1 MLDVLAGTDSSG
13 RDPSAKAE
21 GASPKAAG
29 ASPKAEGASPKAE
42 GASPKAEGASPKAE
56 GASAGKA
63 NDVALGANGSAEMR
77 DGAALQNALFSS
89 APWVGTAVPVLDALC
104 APIEGKSPVTFDSP
118 QARNFAYQ
126 VGLPGAAPPAKHT
139 QSAVL
144 CGA

>member
-21 GASPKAAG
+21 GT
-29 ASPKAEGASPKAE
+29 SPKAEGT
-42 GASPKAEGASPKAE
+42 SPKAEGASPKAE

-77 DGAALQNALFSS
+77 DGAALQSALFAS
-89 APWVGTAVPVLDALC
+89 AAWVGTAVPVLDALC

-144 CGA
+144 HGA